1 MTTMELICELRD
13 QAQVFEP
20 GTLYHLLNEAADAI
34 ETLDERVSILNA
46 EMVVLDGGKVD
57 IVKG

>member
-13 QAQVFEP
+13 QAQVLEP